1 MTMRGLLLIL
11 PCAAALALGACEGT
25 KEALGLESSPPDE
38 FAVVK
43 RAPLELPPDYYLRPP
58 SPGAQRPQELKTD
71 EQARQTVFGDE
82 SVVRQ
87 EPQERSLS
95 SGESILLQK
104 SNAVNV
110 DPDIRAKVDA
120 ETAEIAKEEQPT
132 IDKLR
137 GVVGKKVDAPASV
150 VDPVKE
156 TERLKQNA
164 LEGKPVT
171 EGATPTIK
179 K

>member
-1 MTMRGLLLIL
+1 MRKPLLIL
-11 PCAAALALGACEGT
+11 SCVLSLGALNACEGT

-58 SPGAQRPQELKTD
+58 APGAQRPQELKTD
-71 EQARQTVFGDE
+71 EQARQTVFGAE
-82 SVVRQ
+82 TLATQ
-87 EPQERSLS
+87 TPQQRPVTT
-95 SGESILLQK
+95 GESILLQK
-104 SNAVNV
+104 TNAVNI

-120 ETAEIAKEEQPT
+120 ETAVIAEEERPT

-137 GVVGKKVDAPASV
+137 GIVGKKTDAPAHV

-171 EGATPTIK
+171 EGETPTIK